1 VIDPG
6 RLTHSVSIQTPGA
19 PVADGEGGYTQTWY
33 AITPSPVWCSF
44 TSAAARDMQRLAG
57 GNATLA
63 AATHIIEMH
72 YHSGITTRMRVVIG
86 TRPLNIL
93 GVANVDEADEMTRL
107 FCEEVL
113 SEEPVPVESS
123 WVQEGGW
130 YTAQAPVTLQPSWIQ
145 EDLT

>member
-6 RLTHSVSIQTPGA
+6 KLTHSVSIQTPGL
-19 PVADGEGGYTQTWY
+19 PVADGDGGYIQTWSS
-33 AITPSPVWCSF
+33 ITPSPVWCSF

-63 AATHIIEMH
+63 AATHVVEMH
-72 YHSGITTRMRVVIG
+72 YHSGITAKMRVVVG
-86 TRPLNIL
+86 TRALNIL

-113 SEEPVPVESS
+113 EHTPQIEQTS
-123 WVQEGGW
+123 WVQEAW
-130 YTAQAPVTLQPSWIQ
+130 YTPQAPVTEQPSWIQ
-145 EDLT
+145 EDLS